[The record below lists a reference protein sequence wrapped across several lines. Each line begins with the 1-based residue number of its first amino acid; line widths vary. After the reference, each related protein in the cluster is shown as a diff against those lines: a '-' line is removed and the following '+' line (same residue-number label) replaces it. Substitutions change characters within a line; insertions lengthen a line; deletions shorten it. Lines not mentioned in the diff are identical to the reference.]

1 MKADSDLI
9 PDRDYLSISDAPQPA
24 FWIREIRLLDRL
36 EAGEAA
42 EIRRIPLQLGLNIV
56 WAKPSDPDEPIPEN
70 RGRGHDVG
78 KTTFSR
84 LIRHLLGESRY
95 GTETTRKALS
105 LCDDLDHPW
114 VVGEVVVS
122 GETWTVGRPL
132 YSGGHPFAAR
142 GKKIDEALQ
151 VPSGDR
157 QKHEEFVT
165 HLQSEVLN
173 SLPVHSFDT
182 KGLRPIRWLHL
193 LQWLARDQEA
203 HLANPFKWRDASSHS
218 ESPDL
223 SAPDSRFLVRC
234 VFGVTGTDERRII
247 AKRDALDEEKDEC
260 TADIR
265 FHERRVSEALERA
278 RTHLPDG
285 DKLPDIAEELFVD
298 QVVRHAD
305 YLVEARRLALESQID
320 QIDLEAAERALEM
333 AIGQA
338 AVIKEQHDAEHQT
351 LKEAEDQWLRYE
363 ARDKPATLAELEQIL
378 AELPPD
384 RHHCEVPANVAVF
397 QCPIL
402 REHRKKN
409 GEPEP
414 EPQGIEEQVAQL
426 RDEVERTL
434 ERSRE
439 NLKILARRLETTS
452 THESECRK
460 DRDAKRKEIDG
471 LNNDLAKL
479 NPEVVGWQL
488 RAEDAK
494 ESFDR
499 LEGFRKRIDE
509 IENEIDGLKIEQDAA
524 QKDTRIRMLEIG
536 KIFRSLSQELKGK
549 SVDAELKFTR
559 DETSARIG
567 SGGGAYNA
575 LSALVFDYT
584 ALLARLHGIGHH
596 PSFLLHDSPRESDM
610 EPSLYRPLF
619 HLLKRLADASPTS
632 FQYIITT
639 TEAPPESLIDDHV
652 VLPLDAATKDGY
664 LFRTSF

>member
-1 MKADSDLI
+1 MQSDSDLI
-9 PDRDYLSISDAPQPA
+9 PDRDYLSISDPPQPA

-36 EAGEAA
+36 ESGEAA

-56 WAKPSDPDEPIPEN
+56 WAKPSDPDEPNPEN

-78 KTTFSR
+78 KTTFCR

-105 LCDDLDHPW
+105 LCENLDHPW

-132 YSGGHPFAAR
+132 YSGGHPFAVRA
-142 GKKIDEALQ
+142 KAIDDALQ
-151 VPSGDR
+151 VTPGDR
-157 QKHEEFVT
+157 LKHEEFVA

-182 KGLRPIRWLHL
+182 KGQRPIRWLHL

-203 HLANPFKWRDASSHS
+203 HLANPFKWRDTSSHS
-218 ESPDL
+218 ESPEL
-223 SAPDSRFLVRC
+223 TSPDSRFLVRS
-234 VFGVTGTDERRII
+234 VLGVTGTDERKII
-247 AKRDALDEEKDEC
+247 AKRDALNEEKDEH

-278 RTHLPDG
+278 RTQLPDG

-305 YLVEARRLALESQID
+305 YLVQARRLALEIQID
-320 QIDLEAAERALEM
+320 EIELETGERALEI

-338 AVIKEQHDAEHQT
+338 AVIREQHDAEQRA
-351 LKEAEDQWLRYE
+351 LKETEDQWQRYE
-363 ARDKPATLAELEQIL
+363 ARDNPATLPELEQIL
-378 AELPPD
+378 ADLPPD
-384 RHHCEVPANVAVF
+384 RHHCEVPSTVAVF
-397 QCPIL
+397 KCPIL

-414 EPQGIEEQVAQL
+414 EPQGIEEQVVQL
-426 RDEVERTL
+426 RGEVERKL

-439 NLKILARRLETTS
+439 NLRILAKRLEAAT

-460 DRDAKRKEIDG
+460 DRDAKRKVMDG

-479 NPEVVGWQL
+479 TPEVVGWQL

-499 LEGFRKRIDE
+499 LEAFRAQIT
-509 IENEIDGLKIEQDAA
+509 EIDRLTEDLKIQQDAA
-524 QKDTRIRMLEIG
+524 QKETRTRMLEIG

-584 ALLARLHGIGHH
+584 ALLARLHNIGHH
-596 PSFLLHDSPRESDM
+596 PGFLLHDSPRESDM
-610 EPSLYRPLF
+610 EPSLYRSLF
-619 HLLKRLADASPTS
+619 RLLKRFADSAPDS
-632 FQYIITT
+632 FQYIVTT
-639 TEAPPESLIDDHV
+639 TEEPPSELIERYV
-652 VLPLDAATKDGY
+652 VAILDGSTEGGL
-664 LFRTSF
+664 LFGTRF